1 MSGDAPASPHAD
13 LFAQA
18 RFEAAVGTDFE
29 VLAGDGAAVAAVLRL
44 VEVSAR
50 ASPRSHEQ
58 YSALFRGPAAP
69 FLPQATYSMRHPAFD
84 KLPLFIVPVGKDD
97 AGVTYE
103 ACVVRRV
110 PDAPGA
116 AST

>member
-1 MSGDAPASPHAD
+1 MADDAPAGARPD

-29 VLAGDGAAVAAVLRL
+29 VLTGDGAAVVAMLRL

-58 YSALFRGPAAP
+58 YSALFRGPPAP

-84 KLPLFIVPVGKDD
+84 ELPLFIVPVGRDD

-110 PDAPGA
+110 P
-116 AST
+116 